1 MNMMKR
7 AMFNQDWKSRK
18 LAVLALDYE
27 EKATAWAG
35 EPIEDDRRVFVNTY
49 CQIIEAV
56 QSLPDNPHTIVCV
69 AMNRYIDS
77 LKKVMDDILARFA

>member
-7 AMFNQDWKSRK
+7 ALFNRDWKSRK
-18 LAVLALDYE
+18 LAVLELDYG

-49 CQIIEAV
+49 YQIIEAV

-77 LKKVMDDILARFA
+77 MKKVMDDILARFA